1 MREWRAT
8 LNGLCCA
15 LACVNRYMQ
24 IARKKPLDEVAKQ
37 NISILLDDIEVLKER
52 YLEHKKRLMFDGG
65 LDFLNDD
72 TYFDGF
78 KVEHGELSFSDKK
91 KVEGIIS
98 QWINAYDTEDFNC
111 YRYEVATYVLFMI
124 QTFALDKVDVFGE
137 DIARLEG
144 RTVKKVRKRFFRKRR
159 AA

>member
-1 MREWRAT
+1 MNA
-8 LNGLCCA
+8 LCCA

-24 IARKKPLDEVAKQ
+24 IARKTPLDEVARK
-37 NISILLDDIEVLKER
+37 NIVILLKDITVLKER
-52 YLEHKKRLMFDGG
+52 YEVKKEELGFEGG
-65 LDFLNDD
+65 LSFLNDD

-78 KVEHGELSFSDKK
+78 KIEQGEFFGDKVK
-91 KVEGIIS
+91 AKHIITK
-98 QWINAYDTEDFNC
+98 WIADFGTDNFNC

-124 QTFALDKVDVFGE
+124 QDLALDDVNIFGE

-144 RTVKKVRKRFFRKRR
+144 REIKKKARIFNIFKKMR